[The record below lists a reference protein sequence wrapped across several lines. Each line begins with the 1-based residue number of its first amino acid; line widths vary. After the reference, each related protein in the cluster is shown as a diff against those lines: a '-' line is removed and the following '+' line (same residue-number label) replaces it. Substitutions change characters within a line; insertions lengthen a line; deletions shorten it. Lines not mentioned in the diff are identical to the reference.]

1 MALATG
7 STPET
12 HLSMKHR
19 TTGATDKRKEATVKK
34 KGKTRKDEAERALG
48 NCRVLLKMSY

>member
-34 KGKTRKDEAERALG
+34 KVKQEKMRQSERSEIVE
-48 NCRVLLKMSY
+48 CY